1 MIAAFPNRMN
11 VLLMFWFFVIVGE
24 IAPLAIFDP
33 SVFEH
38 GSVSDMRVL
47 GIKTSVYSIF
57 WVFRAAAVAHGQ
69 SRGHL
74 GSLGS

>member
-1 MIAAFPNRMN
+1 MN
-11 VLLMFWFFVIVGE
+11 VLLVFWFFVIVGE

-57 WVFRAAAVAHGQ
+57 WVFPAAAVAIGTV
-69 SRGHL
+69 G
-74 GSLGS
+74 G